1 MKTAWNM
8 LAALSLLCAALSAW
22 LLFTSSAGPR
32 MYAGM
37 QLLIAGLLASVICTI
52 LSVALAENR
61 RRLVSAA
68 LLACYGGA
76 VLTLFIS
83 MGNVS

>member
-1 MKTAWNM
+1 MKTAWGV
-8 LAALSLLCAALSAW
+8 LVSISLLCAALSAW
-22 LLFTSSAGPR
+22 LLFSTSAGPR
-32 MYAGM
+32 IYGGM

-68 LLACYGGA
+68 LPPCYGGV

>member
-1 MKTAWNM
+1 MKTAWGV
-8 LAALSLLCAALSAW
+8 LASVSLLCAALSAW

-32 MYAGM
+32 MYAAM

-52 LSVALAENR
+52 LSVALADYR
-61 RRLVSAA
+61 RRLLSAA
-68 LLACYGGA
+68 LLAGYAVA
-76 VLTLFIS
+76 VLVYFGS

>member
-1 MKTAWNM
+1 MKTAWNV
-8 LAALSLLCAALSAW
+8 LAAVSLLCAALSAW

-32 MYAGM
+32 MYAAM
-37 QLLIAGLLASVICTI
+37 QLLLAGLLASVICTI

-61 RRLVSAA
+61 RRVLSAA
-68 LLACYGGA
+68 LLAGYGLS
-76 VLTLFIS
+76 VLVYFGS

>member
-1 MKTAWNM
+1 MKTAWGV
-8 LAALSLLCAALSAW
+8 LVSISLLCAALSAW
-22 LLFTSSAGPR
+22 LLFSTSAGPR
-32 MYAGM
+32 IYGGM

-68 LLACYGGA
+68 LLACYGGV